1 MIIVLKREAPP
12 ETAQE
17 ILDKIAS
24 KGLKPLHMP
33 GTERV
38 VLGALGDE
46 RVLAE
51 LALDSH
57 PMVESLKPI
66 LAPYKLVSREMHAH
80 DTVVRLGKL
89 AIGGRGFAVIA
100 GPCAVETESQMR
112 NTARFAKAAGAHGL
126 RAGAYKPR
134 TSPYAFQGHGLEGL
148 KLLRSVGDEFGLP
161 VVTEVLEAADV
172 EVVAQYAD
180 ALQIGARNMQNFSLL
195 KAVGRAEKPVVL
207 KRGMA
212 AKVEDLLMAAEY
224 LMAEGNGE
232 VILCERGIRT
242 FETATRNTLD
252 LNAIPYIKQRTH
264 LPVLVDPSHGT
275 GVRDFVIPMALAAA
289 ACGADGILVEM
300 HEDPAAA
307 WSDGA
312 QSLYP
317 EGFEQLMAALE
328 PIAPR
333 WEGSSV
339 SARRR
344 RGSAKALT
352 RRSTL
357 RRPAGALRRL
367 TDGARAPTPCCSR
380 RSPGPSLILEQAA
393 LRIECRGGAV
403 RAAALSAGGRT
414 VLATLERALPTARR
428 HATATS

>member
-1 MIIVLKREAPP
+1 MIIVLKPEAPP

-17 ILDKIAS
+17 LIDRIAA

-33 GTERV
+33 GAERV

-66 LAPYKLVSREMHAH
+66 LAPYKLVSRELHPH
-80 DTVVRLGKL
+80 DTVVRFGKA
-89 AIGGRGFAVIA
+89 AIGGRGFTVIA

-112 NTARFAKAAGAHGL
+112 NSVAAAKRAGAHGV

-134 TSPYAFQGHGLEGL
+134 TSPYAFQGHGPEGL
-148 KLLRSVGDEFGLP
+148 KLLRAVGDEFGLP
-161 VVTEVLEAADV
+161 VVTEVMETADV
-172 EVVAQYAD
+172 GIVAEQAD
-180 ALQIGARNMQNFSLL
+180 MLQIGARNMQNFSLL
-195 KAVGRAEKPVVL
+195 KAVGRCGKPVLL

-212 AKVEDLLMAAEY
+212 ARVEDLLLAAEY
-224 LMAEGNGE
+224 LLAEGNE
-232 VILCERGIRT
+232 QVILCERGIRT

-252 LNAIPYIKQRTH
+252 LNAIPYIKQKTH

-289 ACGADGILVEM
+289 A
-300 HEDPAAA
+300 

-317 EGFEQLMAALE
+317 EQFERLMAAL
-328 PIAPR
+328 
-333 WEGSSV
+333 
-339 SARRR
+339 
-344 RGSAKALT
+344 
-352 RRSTL
+352 
-357 RRPAGALRRL
+357 RPVV
-367 TDGARAPTPCCSR
+367 
-380 RSPGPSLILEQAA
+380 AA
-393 LRIECRGGAV
+393 V
-403 RAAALSAGGRT
+403 GRQ
-414 VLATLERALPTARR
+414 LA
-428 HATATS
+428 

>member
-1 MIIVLKREAPP
+1 MIIVLKREATP
-12 ETAQE
+12 EVAQE
-17 ILDKIAS
+17 ILDRIAA

-51 LALDSH
+51 LALDGH

-80 DTVVRLGKL
+80 DTVVRLGKT

-112 NTARFAKAAGAHGL
+112 NTARAAKAAGAHGL

-134 TSPYAFQGHGLEGL
+134 TSPYAFQGHGVDGL

-161 VVTEVLEAADV
+161 VVTEVLETTDV

-195 KAVGRAEKPVVL
+195 KAVGRTSKPVVL

-224 LMAEGNGE
+224 LMAEGNGD

-275 GVRDFVIPMALAAA
+275 GVRDFVVPMALAAA

-317 EGFEQLMAALE
+317 EGFEALMAAL
-328 PIAPR
+328 
-333 WEGSSV
+333 
-339 SARRR
+339 
-344 RGSAKALT
+344 
-352 RRSTL
+352 
-357 RRPAGALRRL
+357 
-367 TDGARAPTPCCSR
+367 
-380 RSPGPSLILEQAA
+380 GPVVAA
-393 LRIECRGGAV
+393 V
-403 RAAALSAGGRT
+403 GRQ
-414 VLATLERALPTARR
+414 LG
-428 HATATS
+428 